1 MRSMNTLFASCAH
14 SNVIAPDFPTEMVG
28 SLKPGDDFVLCRDV
42 NGMATAVYGHSSWDF
57 NPYRLGQRR
66 LPVIRFDKYFTAEKI
81 AVPELMAEAKYILFC
96 LLHYAGTGRVGKL
109 SPSSVIK
116 YFYVLK
122 DAATF
127 CFEQR
132 AKPLVGL
139 LSLEE
144 LFTTPAYLAGYIKT
158 FRGVQSLVKTV
169 PALLNQL
176 AAVGKERLG
185 YRALDPSQYNFGI
198 RSVEKQH
205 PVIPTE
211 IYLGMVNVFSAKL
224 DILYDNRFKLYD
236 FISMFADPLLGYPYK
251 QQRLHPA
258 YKKIKSL
265 LFADVVS
272 KHGLE
277 DLFVEDFECNNRKS
291 LCAALLSMQFFLK
304 CVVHL
309 YTGMRDQE
317 VIRLRRDCL
326 FSEEAQAAVVD
337 DLGVERDPAVLIDLI
352 STTTKFSGFRKE
364 ESWLAPLEVRRAVQV
379 ARLISEALNKVGGF
393 GADDHGLL
401 FQVPSVLFTKA
412 KRLEV
417 SPLVKASTRTK
428 WLDVFKITQLDL
440 EELACSDPKRDFHR
454 EAEFAVGRVWPL
466 TSHQF
471 RRSLA
476 YYASNSGFVGLPSIK
491 QQFKHLTLAMS
502 RYYRNGFERLKTIF
516 GYFDE
521 ESGTFVLPKNH
532 VAFDFQMAIPIDVAN
547 EIISSLLGKNGSLG
561 GGTGSFMEKRKKD
574 IESGNVD
581 VVTVREETIH
591 RVKRGELAHRPT
603 LLGGCTKVGRCDDLL
618 LGDFASCVSCE
629 SSIIHGNKLDSVI
642 EDIAQE
648 LSTYPPDSGEYQILA
663 GDLGRLIRCK
673 SK

>member
-1 MRSMNTLFASCAH
+1 MRSMNTLYASCARA
-14 SNVIAPDFPTEMVG
+14 NVKAPDFPAELVG
-28 SLKPGDDFVLCRDV
+28 SLKPRDDFVLCRDV

-66 LPVIRFDKYFTAEKI
+66 LPVIHFDKYFATEKI
-81 AVPELMAEAKYILFC
+81 AAPELMVEAKYILFC

-109 SPSSVIK
+109 SPSSIIK

-132 AKPLVGL
+132 SKPLVGL

-144 LFTTPAYLAGYIKT
+144 LFTTPAYLAAYIKT
-158 FRGVQSLVKTV
+158 FNGVQSLVKTV

-176 AAVGKERLG
+176 VAVGKDRLG
-185 YRALDPSQYNFGI
+185 YRTLDPAQYSFGI
-198 RSVEKQH
+198 RRVEKQH
-205 PVIPTE
+205 PIIPTE
-211 IYLGMVNVFSAKL
+211 IYLGMVNLFSAKL
-224 DILYDNRFKLYD
+224 DVLYGNRYRLHD
-236 FISMFADPLLGYPYK
+236 FISMFVDPLLGYPYK
-251 QQRLHPA
+251 QQRRHPS
-258 YKKIKSL
+258 YRKIKSL
-265 LFADVVS
+265 LFSDVVAM
-272 KHGLE
+272 HGLE

-304 CVVHL
+304 CVIHL

-352 STTTKFSGFRKE
+352 STTTKYSGFRKE
-364 ESWLAPLEVRRAVQV
+364 ESWLAPLDVKRAVQV
-379 ARLISEALNKVGGF
+379 ARLISEALTKVGGF
-393 GADDHGLL
+393 ESDEHGLL
-401 FQVPSVLFTKA
+401 FQVPSVLFTKT

-428 WLDVFKITQLDL
+428 WLDVFKITQLDID
-440 EELACSDPKRDFHR
+440 ELACSDPKRDFHR
-454 EAEFAVGRVWPL
+454 EPEFAVGCVWPL

-476 YYASNSGFVGLPSIK
+476 YYASNSGFVSLPSIK
-491 QQFKHLTLAMS
+491 QQFKHLTIAMS

-516 GYFDE
+516 GYFDDA
-521 ESGTFVLPKNH
+521 SATFILPKNH

-547 EIISSLLGKNGSLG
+547 EIISALLGKNGSLG
-561 GGTGSFMEKRKKD
+561 GGTGSFMEKRRKE
-574 IESGNVD
+574 IESGRVD

-618 LGDFASCVSCE
+618 LGNFSACTSCE
-629 SSIIHGNKLDSVI
+629 SSIIHNDKLDNVI
-642 EDIAQE
+642 EDVAQE
-648 LSTYPPDSGEYQILA
+648 MSTYPPDSGEYQVLA
-663 GDLGRLIRCK
+663 RDLGRLMKCK
-673 SK
+673 NK

>member
-1 MRSMNTLFASCAH
+1 MRSMNTLYASCARA
-14 SNVIAPDFPTEMVG
+14 NVKAPDFPTELVG
-28 SLKPGDDFVLCRDV
+28 SLKPRDDFVLCRDV

-66 LPVIRFDKYFTAEKI
+66 LPVIHFDKYFATEKI
-81 AVPELMAEAKYILFC
+81 AAPELMVEVKYILFC

-109 SPSSVIK
+109 SPSSIIK

-132 AKPLVGL
+132 SKPLVGL

-144 LFTTPAYLAGYIKT
+144 LFTTPAYLAAYIKT
-158 FRGVQSLVKTV
+158 FNGVQSLVKTV

-176 AAVGKERLG
+176 VAVGKDRLG
-185 YRALDPSQYNFGI
+185 YRTLDPAQYSFGI
-198 RSVEKQH
+198 RPVEKQH
-205 PVIPTE
+205 PIIPTE
-211 IYLGMVNVFSAKL
+211 IYLGMVNLFSAKL
-224 DILYDNRFKLYD
+224 DVLYGNRYRLYD
-236 FISMFADPLLGYPYK
+236 FISMFVDPLLGYPYK
-251 QQRLHPA
+251 QQRRHPS
-258 YKKIKSL
+258 YRKIKSL
-265 LFADVVS
+265 LFSDVVAM
-272 KHGLE
+272 HGLE

-304 CVVHL
+304 CVIHL

-352 STTTKFSGFRKE
+352 STTTKYSGFRKE
-364 ESWLAPLEVRRAVQV
+364 ESWLAPLDVKRAVQV
-379 ARLISEALNKVGGF
+379 ARLISEALTKVGGF
-393 GADDHGLL
+393 ESDEHGLL
-401 FQVPSVLFTKA
+401 FQVPSVLFTKT

-428 WLDVFKITQLDL
+428 WLDVFKITQLDID
-440 EELACSDPKRDFHR
+440 ELACSDPKRDFHR
-454 EAEFAVGRVWPL
+454 EPEFAVGCVWPL

-476 YYASNSGFVGLPSIK
+476 YYASNSGFVSLPSIK
-491 QQFKHLTLAMS
+491 QQFKHLTIAMS

-521 ESGTFVLPKNH
+521 ASATFILPKNH

-547 EIISSLLGKNGSLG
+547 EIISALLGKNGSLG
-561 GGTGSFMEKRKKD
+561 GGTGSFMEKRRKE
-574 IESGNVD
+574 IESGRVD
-581 VVTVREETIH
+581 VVTVREETIY

-618 LGDFASCVSCE
+618 LGNFSACTSCE
-629 SSIIHGNKLDSVI
+629 SSIIHNDKLDNVI
-642 EDIAQE
+642 EDVAQE
-648 LSTYPPDSGEYQILA
+648 MSTYSPDSGEYQVLA
-663 GDLGRLIRCK
+663 RDLGRLMKCK
-673 SK
+673 NK